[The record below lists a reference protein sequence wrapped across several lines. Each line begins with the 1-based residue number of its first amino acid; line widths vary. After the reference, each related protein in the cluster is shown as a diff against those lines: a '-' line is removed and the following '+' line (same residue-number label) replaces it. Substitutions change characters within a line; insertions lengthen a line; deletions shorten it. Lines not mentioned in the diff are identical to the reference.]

1 MNALLSLPALNH
13 PAYLHRR
20 YRLVRTVGQ
29 GGFGV
34 VSEAEDLRDGKR
46 VAIKEMQPTLCH
58 SHWQDRVQAA
68 QQEGNL
74 LADLHHPGI
83 PCLYEQFRLHERWYL
98 VMEYID
104 GVTLEE
110 YLQDRGGNLPI
121 SEVLCIGLKLCTI
134 LHYLHSQQPPIVFCD
149 LKPSNIMLTADQRLV
164 LVDFGIAARYL
175 PGKVPRQRGYGT
187 LGYAAPEMYPDEQG
201 DCWFSPQSDLYSLGV
216 ILHQLLT
223 GNDPQR
229 QPTRFHFAP
238 LTMRHCSKN
247 MSQLIERLLSI
258 DAANRPLSITEVRR
272 HMQSLAL

>member
-13 PAYLHRR
+13 PASLQGR

-34 VSEAEDLRDGKR
+34 VYEAEDLRDGKS
-46 VAIKEMQPTLCH
+46 VAIKETQPVLGH
-58 SHWQDRVQAA
+58 SHWQERAQAA
-68 QQEGNL
+68 QHEGNL
-74 LADLHHPGI
+74 LADLHHSGI
-83 PCLYEQFRLHERWYL
+83 PCLYEQFSLRGRWYL

-110 YLQDRGGNLPI
+110 YLQDRGGSLPI
-121 SEVLCIGLKLCTI
+121 SEVLCIGLKLCNI

-149 LKPSNIMLTADQRLV
+149 LNPSNIMLTPDQRLV

-175 PGKVPRQRGYGT
+175 AGKATQQRAYGT
-187 LGYAAPEMYPDEQG
+187 LGYAAPERYPDEQG
-201 DCWFSPQSDLYSLGV
+201 DCRFSPQSDLYSLGV

-229 QPTRFHFAP
+229 QPKRFHFAP
-238 LTMRHCSKN
+238 LTMTHCSQN
-247 MSQLIERLLSI
+247 MSQLIQRLLSI
-258 DAANRPLSITEVRR
+258 DAANRPVSISEVRR